1 VKFTCALGYLDQGA
15 GRDMGAGNRM
25 ASMDEIDAMVPGIAS
40 KIAEMQALPESA
52 AAEKLSAC
60 LAALGGD
67 AELKETG
74 FLLAGA
80 VKCLKARSLVSYG
93 VLDKLEA
100 CLNDKKQN
108 RAREGAGVAVECLAM
123 VLSATFEPYVIKL
136 LASIVQRI
144 GDKVKE
150 VQRAADTAFETV
162 MSNLSQHGIYAV
174 LPVLGQCIRD
184 RDTPWQS
191 KARALDAIKYVTG
204 TCKLQVSRCSAQIV
218 PSVIESLADTKSE
231 VQQAAKECLT
241 AMGKQLI
248 KSPEMVAMVEPMVAA
263 IIDPQEHNTPCVEK
277 LMDVTFMN
285 PIDRPCLSI
294 MIPVL
299 KKAMQ
304 EKRVEHKR
312 RALLVIGNVCGLV
325 IDSKELIAYAEH
337 VLPELDLCVRDS
349 NPEMRGYGASAM
361 TAFLRGMAPDHLQ
374 EKLSTLNEDIVK
386 LQQQMV
392 DSDEKVKGKAEQQ
405 LKDLIAQC
413 SGEATKQ
420 HHTEEEIAA
429 DLERLRLESEKKQQ
443 QELEE
448 FKAKEELRQKAEQVD
463 VTEMSDVAKRELAAA
478 EHAIKMAEQKK
489 LQDIEDKK
497 EAARLAEEEKMKAM
511 KKFKEEQAKAMLKH
525 KQAKKK
531 K

>member
-1 VKFTCALGYLDQGA
+1 
-15 GRDMGAGNRM
+15 
-25 ASMDEIDAMVPGIAS
+25 MDEIDAMVPGIAG
-40 KIAEMQALPESA
+40 KIAEMQALPEPA
-52 AAEKLSAC
+52 AAERLSGC

-80 VKCLKARSLVSYG
+80 VKCLKARSLVSHG
-93 VLDKLEA
+93 VLDRLEA

-108 RAREGAGVAVECLAM
+108 RAREGACVAVECLAL
-123 VLSATFEPYVIKL
+123 VLTATFEPYAMKL
-136 LASIVQRI
+136 LATLVQRI

-150 VQRAADTAFETV
+150 VQQAAGSAFHAV
-162 MSNLSQHGIYAV
+162 MANLSQHGIYAV
-174 LPVLGQCIRD
+174 LPVLGEGLCH
-184 RDTPWQS
+184 RDTQWQS
-191 KARALDAIKYVTG
+191 KVKALDAIRQVTG
-204 TCKLQVSRCSAQIV
+204 TAKLQVSRCSAQIV
-218 PSVIESLADTKSE
+218 PSVIESLSDTKTE
-231 VQQAAKECLT
+231 VQQAAKACLT
-241 AMGKQLI
+241 TMGKELI
-248 KSPEMVAMVEPMVAA
+248 NSPEMVAMVEPMVAA
-263 IIDPQEHNTPCVEK
+263 IINPSEHNTPCVEK

-299 KKAMQ
+299 KRAMQ

-312 RALLVIGNVCGLV
+312 RALLVVGNVCGLV
-325 IDSKELIAYAEH
+325 INSKELIAYSDQ
-337 VLPELDLCVRDS
+337 VLPELDSCVRDS
-349 NPEMRGYGASAM
+349 NPEMRGYGATAM

-374 EKLSTLNEDIVK
+374 EKLSTLQEDIVK

-392 DSDEKVKGKAEQQ
+392 NDDEKVKSQAEKK

-443 QELEE
+443 
-448 FKAKEELRQKAEQVD
+448 EELAEWKAQEEKRQKAEQVD
-463 VTEMSDVAKRELAAA
+463 TADMSDIAKREAAAA
-478 EHAIKMAEQKK
+478 EHAIKMAEEKK
-489 LQDIEDKK
+489 LKEIEDKK
-497 EAARLAEEEKMKAM
+497 EAARLAEEEKQKAM
-511 KKFKEEQAKAMLKH
+511 KKFQMEQAKAMAKH